1 MEFSRE
7 CAHSAFER
15 EALRRP
21 DALAVACGDARTTYG
36 ALDQGANRLARHL
49 REQGVGPDVLVAIC
63 MSRSPRLIESVL
75 AVLKAGGAYVPLD
88 PAYPPERLA
97 FMLADARPTVVLTD
111 AACRPLLEQLMLEH
125 LTFQQ
130 LRVED
135 GSAAAGAAP
144 VVIDCDAWAVSP
156 GDSAPLED
164 IGLRAGHLAYV
175 IYTSGSTGRPK
186 GVMVT
191 HRGLPSLQRV
201 QGELFGVSPDSRV
214 LQFAS
219 FSFDA
224 CVFEWSMAL
233 SHGASL
239 HLGAPGDVLAGETLA
254 ALVAR
259 EGITHATL
267 PPIVLSGL
275 ADDALGPVRV
285 LICAGEALPPA
296 QVKRWASG
304 TPGRRM
310 FNAYGPTETT
320 IWSSVHACDPQSL
333 ASTVPIGRAIDGH
346 SIHLL
351 DTDGRAVAAGD
362 TGEIHIGGIGVARG
376 YLHRPELTA
385 ERFIDSPFVPGDRLY
400 RTGDLARALADGTLE
415 YLGRNDFQVKVRG
428 HRIELGEIEA
438 ALAARADIR
447 EVVVVARDDDQGR
460 KQLVAYYELHKSA
473 LHKGELL
480 GGAEACPVDALRAQL
495 ADTLPA
501 FMVPAAYVRM
511 TVWPLTPNGKL
522 DRRALPAPEAE
533 AFAASAFVAPQGDT
547 ETALA
552 AIWSEL
558 LGIERI
564 GRDDAF
570 LTLGGDS
577 LKTIQ
582 LAPRIRERLGRRV
595 AVPELFRAPT
605 LRAMATVID
614 AHEVEMGNS
623 IARDDDADA
632 AGASFDEWRA
642 QEAMPERCPLSYQ
655 QHGLWL
661 LEQLTDTSLA
671 YNAQNVIRVRG
682 RLDPALLQRAVD
694 AVIARHE
701 IFRTS
706 FHAESDGEPYQRV
719 HPRADGVLIHEV
731 LPPDTTDAELSARID
746 AHVAHRFD
754 LTRLPLVHL
763 TLLERSA
770 EESAALD
777 SVLIHIEQHYVHD
790 GWSANLFLRELLAVY
805 VAFAEG
811 RQPALPAVVAQ
822 YRDYARW
829 QRSDDAERRNAAHVA
844 YWRRQLDGA
853 PFSLPMQTDFPR
865 PAVPTYRGEQ
875 LRFECSPDLSSKL
888 RRFCEAEGVTLYAA
902 MQAVFQIVLKT
913 YTGSD
918 DFLIGSAVANRRA
931 HRSEGMLGMFV
942 NTIAVRACVSGDP
955 SYRAL
960 LARTMDTLSAGYE
973 HEEVPIERVVRAM
986 QPEREIGR
994 NPLFQVAFSAHN
1006 SDVPTLHGPGFAL
1019 NLYEAYSN
1027 RTSKFDFD
1035 VVMIPRG
1042 FDHADSVTLLW
1053 TYAQD
1058 LYRRE
1063 TIERLRDSYL
1073 RVLDQC
1079 LAAPDAPLSALD
1091 ALSPEERASAMDG
1104 DCTLADYDLDRPA
1117 HAWFEAQAAR
1127 APHALAASCDGDAI
1141 NYGALNARAN
1151 QLAHALRERGIGPGV
1166 LVGICMQRSIAW
1178 IASVLAVLKA
1188 GGAYVPMD
1196 PGYPGDRL
1204 RDMLVDAEPAVVLTD
1219 AHGAAVLTAAMAAQ
1233 GDAMPAIATA
1243 AMRERLIAIDAD
1255 GAQWADWPAHDIAP
1269 AQIGLAQSHPAY
1281 VIYTS
1286 GSTGRP
1292 KGVLVPHRG
1301 VANLLQAQ
1309 ADLFAVS
1316 PDSRVL
1322 QFASFSFDACVFE
1335 WLMALSH
1342 GASLHMPAPGVVLI
1356 GDALESFVAQA
1367 GITHAL
1373 LPPVVLSALP
1383 ETATL
1388 PGLRV
1393 LISGGEA
1400 MPQALV
1406 QRWAPGRALFNAYGP
1421 TEDSVVS
1428 TVHRC
1433 DPAADTGASV
1443 PIGRGLPNHRTYVL
1457 DAHRRTVPTGV
1468 PGELYVGGV
1477 GVALGYLNRPELTA
1491 ERFIDGRLI
1500 DSMFIAGERLYRT
1513 GDLVRRR
1520 ADGALDYLGRNDFQV
1535 KIRGYRIELGE
1546 IEARLAALPAVQ
1558 DAVVLARQD
1567 AAGQP
1572 ARLVAYYRCAQTGEV
1587 TAETLRAALQAGLP
1601 EYMVPSAYV
1610 EMAQWPLTANGK
1622 LDRKALPAPDADAY
1636 AGRAAYEAPATQMEI
1651 AMADL
1656 WTELLGVE
1664 RVGRH
1669 DNFFALGGHS
1679 LLGVRLV
1686 MRVRRQLGLDI
1697 APNTLFASPTLVGFS
1712 AHAAARQALVQG
1724 GLVQDV
1730 RMHDTIPR
1738 VPRGETLASHAQQ
1751 RLWFLSRMGGAID
1764 AYHIARA
1771 VELRGD
1777 LDEAALR
1784 WALDRLIARHES
1796 LRTTFGMVDGALHQ
1810 RIGPPTAFALETH
1823 DLSGLGAAAQA
1834 AALQSL
1840 QQDETAA
1847 PFDLERGPLLRG
1859 GLIRLDASRRVLLLT
1874 MHHIVSDGWS
1884 MAIFAR
1890 ELEALYASRRAG
1902 GEDPLPALPVQYA
1915 DYAAWQRARLQGEH
1929 LAQEGDYWREALRGA
1944 PSLLTLPTD
1953 HRRPPDQDYRGALLD
1968 VHLDA
1973 ALTQRLKKLALRH
1986 GATLYMTL
1994 LAAWSVVLSRL
2005 SGQTDVV
2012 VGTPV
2017 ANRDRG
2023 EIEDLIGFF
2032 VNTLPV
2038 RLTLDD
2044 APTVAA
2050 LTVADLIA
2058 QAKDRVLQAQAHQD
2072 LPFEQVVELVNP
2084 TRSLGHSPIFQAMF
2098 AWQNNASDALHFEG
2112 LETLPLR
2119 LPHAISK
2126 FDLTLGLGESED
2138 GGIVGE
2144 IEYATALFDEATIAR
2159 HATYLRQVLIGM
2171 TAGQADGGIALSQL
2185 DLLPPEEAAALVE
2198 GGLHPEPYDLGRTLH
2213 AWFEDRAAQMP
2224 DAPAL
2229 VCETER
2235 LSFGELNADANRLAR
2250 ALRAAGVAPDGLVG
2264 ICMANGSGAL
2274 LSVLAVLK
2282 SGGAYVPLD
2291 PEYPA
2296 DRIDYMLQD
2305 AKPAVVLTDG
2315 AGRPLLERI
2324 LAAMPEDARPQVI
2337 DLQVDAERWRSLPA
2351 ENLASNGVTPQHLA
2365 YVIYTSGSTG
2375 RPKGV
2380 MIEHRSAANL
2390 WHESRRQVLPGERPR
2405 RVGLN
2410 ASLSFDASV
2419 QSWLQLLSGHCVVVI
2434 PQHVRKDPGL
2444 LAAYLRAHRVEVFD
2458 CTPMQLEWL
2467 QPRMDAEDTARTEAV
2482 LVGGEA
2488 INPAQWR
2495 AWAAWEGVRLYNAY
2509 GPTECTVD
2517 STLAL
2522 IVGDAP
2528 FLGHPLANV
2537 RAYVLDENARLVPS
2551 GVVGELYLGGA
2562 GLARGYLNRPDLTAE
2577 RFIYSPFIAGERLY
2591 RTGDLARRRADG
2603 VLTYEGRNDFQVKIR
2618 GYRIELGEIESKLI
2632 ALPGVKDAV
2641 VLAREDVPA
2650 QDASEQGM
2658 PDQVAAGAKRLVA
2671 YFIADNADEAG
2682 TADVDGLRA
2691 QLKAQLPDYMVPTA
2705 YVPLAAW
2712 PLTSNGKLD
2721 RKALPAPDAHACVGR
2736 TAYEAPRTP
2745 MEQAMAGIWS
2755 QVLGVERVGIRD
2767 NFFDL
2772 GGHSLMAMRLIMAVQ
2787 DMLGV
2792 DVSLRDLFEGPTIE
2806 QMLAVIFAQAEE
2818 DVFDPA

>member
-1 MEFSRE
+1 MEVSRE

-49 REQGVGPDVLVAIC
+49 RAHGVGPDALVAIC

-88 PAYPPERLA
+88 PAYPPDRLA
-97 FMLADARPTVVLTD
+97 FMLADARPAVILTD
-111 AACRPLLEQLMLEH
+111 AACRPLLEH
-125 LTFQQ
+125 L
-130 LRVED
+130 LVEY
-135 GSAAAGAAP
+135 GATADDEAP
-144 VVIDCDAWAVSP
+144 VVIDCDAWATSP
-156 GDSAPLED
+156 GDHDARPPED
-164 IGLRAGHLAYV
+164 TGLRPEHLAYV

-191 HRGLPSLQRV
+191 HRGLPNLQRV

-233 SHGASL
+233 RHGASL
-239 HLGAPGDVLAGETLA
+239 HLGAPGEVLAGETLA

-275 ADDALGPVRV
+275 ADDALAPVQV

-296 QVKRWASG
+296 QVKRWAGG

-320 IWSSVHACDPQSL
+320 IWSSVHACDPQSS

-346 SIHLL
+346 RIHLL
-351 DTDGRAVAAGD
+351 DTDGRPVAVGD

-400 RTGDLARALADGTLE
+400 RTGDLARELGDGTLE

-438 ALAARADIR
+438 VLAACADIR

-460 KQLVAYYELHKSA
+460 KQLVAYYELQEGALHDSA
-473 LHKGELL
+473 LHHGV
-480 GGAEACPVDALRAQL
+480 EAYPVDALRAQL

-511 TVWPLTPNGKL
+511 TAWPLTPNGKL
-522 DRRALPAPEAE
+522 DRRALPEPEAD
-533 AFAASAFVAPQGDT
+533 AFAASAFVAPQGDV

-558 LGIERI
+558 LGIARI

-570 LTLGGDS
+570 LSLGGDS

-595 AVPELFRAPT
+595 AVPDLFRAPT
-605 LRAMATVID
+605 LRAMAALVNASEAEACD
-614 AHEVEMGNS
+614 AA
-623 IARDDDADA
+623 ARDDDADA

-706 FHAESDGEPYQRV
+706 FHADSDGDGEPYQVV

-754 LTRLPLVHL
+754 LARLPLVHL

-770 EESAALD
+770 DESAPLD

-790 GWSANLFLRELLAVY
+790 GWSANLFLRELLAAY

-811 RQPALPAVVAQ
+811 REPALPPVVAQ

-853 PFSLPMQTDFPR
+853 PLSLPMQTDFPR

-875 LRFECSPDLSSKL
+875 LRFECSPELSSKL

-955 SYRAL
+955 SYRTL

-986 QPEREIGR
+986 QPEREVGR

-1006 SDVPTLHGPGFAL
+1006 SDVPTLCGPGFAL

-1091 ALSPEERASAMDG
+1091 ALSPEERATATAG
-1104 DCTLADYDLDRPA
+1104 DCTVADYDLDRPA
-1117 HAWFEAQAAR
+1117 HAWFEGHAAR
-1127 APHALAASCDGDAI
+1127 APHALAARCEGDAI
-1141 NYGALNARAN
+1141 DYGALNARAN
-1151 QLAHALRERGIGPGV
+1151 RLAHALRERGIGPGA

-1204 RDMLVDAEPAVVLTD
+1204 RDMLVDAEPAVVLVD
-1219 AHGAAVLTAAMAAQ
+1219 AHGADVLTAAMTMH
-1233 GDAMPAIATA
+1233 GDAISADAAA
-1243 AMRERLIAIDAD
+1243 AMLERLVAIDAD
-1255 GAQWADWPAHDIAP
+1255 GAQWADRPAHDIAP
-1269 AQIGLAQSHPAY
+1269 TEIGLAASHPAY

-1301 VANLLQAQ
+1301 AANLLQAQ
-1309 ADLFAVS
+1309 GDLFAVS

-1342 GASLHMPAPGVVLI
+1342 GASLHMPAPDVVLI
-1356 GDALESFVAQA
+1356 GDALESFVAEA

-1400 MPQALV
+1400 MPPALV

-1428 TVHRC
+1428 TAHRC
-1433 DPAADTGASV
+1433 DPATDTGASV

-1457 DAHRRTVPTGV
+1457 DAHRRAVPAGV

-1477 GVALGYLNRPELTA
+1477 GVAGGYLNRPELTA
-1491 ERFIDGRLI
+1491 ERFVDGRLI
-1500 DSMFIAGERLYRT
+1500 DSSFIAGERLYRT
-1513 GDLVRRR
+1513 GDVVRRR
-1520 ADGALDYLGRNDFQV
+1520 ADGALEYLGRNDFQV

-1558 DAVVLARQD
+1558 EAVVLARQD

-1572 ARLVAYYRCAQTGEV
+1572 ARLVAYYRCVRPGEA
-1587 TAETLRAALQAGLP
+1587 TADTLRAALQAGLP
-1601 EYMVPSAYV
+1601 EYMVPAAYV
-1610 EMAQWPLTANGK
+1610 ELAEWPLTANGK

-1636 AGRAAYEAPATQMEI
+1636 AGRATYEAPATQMEN

-1656 WTELLGVE
+1656 WAELLGVE
-1664 RVGRH
+1664 RVGRR

-1686 MRVRRQLGLDI
+1686 MRVRRQLGFDI
-1697 APNTLFASPTLVGFS
+1697 APNALFASPTLAGFS
-1712 AHAAARQALVQG
+1712 AHAAGRQALVSEA
-1724 GLVQDV
+1724 
-1730 RMHDTIPR
+1730 IPR

-1751 RLWFLSRMGGAID
+1751 RLWFLSRMGGAIN

-1784 WALDRLIARHES
+1784 WSLDRLIARHES
-1796 LRTTFGMVDGALHQ
+1796 LRTTFAMVDSALYQ
-1810 RIGPPTAFALETH
+1810 RIGPPVAFALEMR
-1823 DLSGLGAAAQA
+1823 DLSGLEAPAQD

-1840 QQDETAA
+1840 QQDETTA

-1859 GLIRLDASRRVLLLT
+1859 CLIRLDASRRVLLLT

-1884 MAIFAR
+1884 MAIFSR

-1915 DYAAWQRARLQGEH
+1915 DYAAWQRARLQGER
-1929 LAQEGDYWREALRGA
+1929 LAREGDYWREALRGA

-1953 HRRPPDQDYRGALLD
+1953 RRHPPEQDYRGALLD
-1968 VHLDA
+1968 VRLDA
-1973 ALTQRLKKLALRH
+1973 ALTRRLKALGLRH

-2017 ANRDRG
+2017 ANRDRS
-2023 EIEDLIGFF
+2023 EVEDLIGFF

-2044 APTVAA
+2044 APTVADV
-2050 LTVADLIA
+2050 TVADLIA

-2098 AWQNNASDALHFEG
+2098 AWQNNASDALRFEG
-2112 LETLPLR
+2112 LEARPLR
-2119 LPHAISK
+2119 LPHAVSK

-2159 HATYLRQVLIGM
+2159 HAAYLRQVLIGM
-2171 TAGQADGGIALSQL
+2171 TAGLADGRTPLSQL
-2185 DLLPPEEAAALVE
+2185 DLLPPEEAAALVD
-2198 GGLHPEPYDLGRTLH
+2198 GGLHPEPHDLGRTLH
-2213 AWFEDRAAQMP
+2213 AWFEDRAAQAP

-2229 VCETER
+2229 VCEAER

-2264 ICMANGSGAL
+2264 ICMANGCGAI

-2324 LAAMPEDARPQVI
+2324 LAAMPADARPRII
-2337 DLQVDAERWRSLPA
+2337 DLQTDAADWRSLPA
-2351 ENLASNGVTPQHLA
+2351 ENPESNGVTPQHLA

-2380 MIEHRSAANL
+2380 MIEPRSAANL
-2390 WHESRRQVLPGERPR
+2390 WHESRRQVLPGGRPR

-2434 PQHVRKDPGL
+2434 PQHVRKDPSL
-2444 LAAYLRAHRVEVFD
+2444 LASYLRAHRVEVFD

-2528 FLGHPLANV
+2528 FLGHPIANV
-2537 RAYVLDENARLVPS
+2537 RAYVLDEHARPVPP

-2562 GLARGYLNRPDLTAE
+2562 GLARGYLGRPDLTAE
-2577 RFIYSPFIAGERLY
+2577 RFIDNPFVAGERLY

-2641 VLAREDVPA
+2641 VLARDDAPA
-2650 QDASEQGM
+2650 QDASDPGIADQG
-2658 PDQVAAGAKRLVA
+2658 ATGAKRLVA
-2671 YFIADNADEAG
+2671 YCIADDAAAVDAEA
-2682 TADVDGLRA
+2682 LRA

-2721 RKALPAPDAHACVGR
+2721 RKALPAPDAQACVGR

-2745 MEQAMAGIWS
+2745 MEQAMAEIWS
-2755 QVLGVERVGIRD
+2755 QVLGVERVGVHD

-2806 QMLAVIFAQAEE
+2806 QMLAAIFAQSEE
-2818 DVFDPA
+2818 DAFDPA

>member
-1 MEFSRE
+1 MSTNENHAGDADATRSVLIHRLI
-7 CAHSAFER
+7 
-15 EALRRP
+15 EAQAARDP
-21 DALAVACGDARTTYG
+21 QALAIMCGQDAVRYGDAN
-36 ALDQGANRLARHL
+36 AAANRLARHL
-49 REQGVGPDVLVAIC
+49 QAHGVGPERNVGIC
-63 MSRSPRLIESVL
+63 MARDTGMIEAIL
-75 AVLKAGGAYVPLD
+75 ATLKAGGAYVPID
-88 PAYPPERLA
+88 PAYPEERLRYVVSDA
-97 FMLADARPTVVLTD
+97 KPVAVLVDAQAGDVLRRALAGVENAPLLIDLRED
-111 AACRPLLEQLMLEH
+111 AAQW
-125 LTFQQ
+125 
-130 LRVED
+130 
-135 GSAAAGAAP
+135 AAQ
-144 VVIDCDAWAVSP
+144 P
-156 GDSAPLED
+156 GDDLESD
-164 IGLRAGHLAYV
+164 GDAGGDQRRAYV
-175 IYTSGSTGRPK
+175 IYTSGSTGQPK
-186 GVMVT
+186 GVEVA
-191 HRGLPSLQRV
+191 HAAVIHLWRGLDRILYPQGGPPLRAAMNAALSFDVSV
-201 QGELFGVSPDSRV
+201 QGWSRLLGGDCVVMVPQSAKQDPEELLALLERDAVD
-214 LQFAS
+214 L
-219 FSFDA
+219 FDCTPSQLTGMIDA
-224 CVFEWSMAL
+224 GLLARPGL
-233 SHGASL
+233 SSL
-239 HLGAPGDVLAGETLA
+239 TV
-254 ALVAR
+254 V
-259 EGITHATL
+259 
-267 PPIVLSGL
+267 V
-275 ADDALGPVRV
+275 
-285 LICAGEALPPA
+285 AGEAIPA
-296 QVKRWASG
+296 AMW
-304 TPGRRM
+304 RRLDACEGIRF
-310 FNAYGPTETT
+310 FNAYGPTE
-320 IWSSVHACDPQSL
+320 A
-333 ASTVPIGRAIDGH
+333 TVYATAMRINGGGEPPRIGVPLPDVRIEILDSESARVPDG
-346 SIHLL
+346 
-351 DTDGRAVAAGD
+351 GC
-362 TGEIHIGGIGVARG
+362 GEIHIGGAGLARG
-376 YLHRPELTA
+376 YLDRPALTA
-385 ERFIDSPFVPGDRLY
+385 ERFVDVVVDGAGDTPQRLY
-400 RTGDLARALADGTLE
+400 RTGDLGRWLPDGTIE

-428 HRIELGEIEA
+428 FRIELGEIEA
-438 ALAARADIR
+438 ALSALEGVGDAIVLAREDGPG
-447 EVVVVARDDDQGR
+447 Q
-460 KQLVAYYELHKSA
+460 KQLVAYYRADGTVPSA
-473 LHKGELL
+473 
-480 GGAEACPVDALRAQL
+480 ATLRAAL
-495 ADTLPA
+495 AARLPD
-501 FMVPAAYVRM
+501 FMVPAAYVA
-511 TVWPLTPNGKL
+511 VDAWPQTLNGKL
-522 DRRALPAPEAE
+522 DREALPAPGAEAYPAE
-533 AFAASAFVAPQGDT
+533 AFAAPLTGT
-547 ETALA
+547 EHALA
-552 AIWSEL
+552 AMWSEL
-558 LGIERI
+558 LGGRQV
-564 GRDDAF
+564 GRDDQF
-570 LTLGGDS
+570 LLIGGDS
-577 LKTIQ
+577 LRLIQ
-582 LAPRIRERLGRRV
+582 LASRIRRCFGATPSV
-595 AVPELFRAPT
+595 HVLFRPQT
-605 LRAMATVID
+605 LARMAEAID
-614 AHEVEMGNS
+614 ALLATETPVE
-623 IARDDDADA
+623 ADDETMR
-632 AGASFDEWRA
+632 GSFDDWSLEGGY
-642 QEAMPERCPLSYQ
+642 PERVPLSYQ
-655 QHGLWL
+655 QYGLWVLEL
-661 LEQLTDTSLA
+661 LSSTSTA
-671 YNAQNVIRVRG
+671 YNAQNAIRIRG
-682 RLDPALLQRAVD
+682 RFEPQAFEQALALLAQ
-694 AVIARHE
+694 RHE
-701 IFRTS
+701 ILRTT
-706 FHAESDGEPYQRV
+706 FHAGPDGEPYQHV
-719 HPRADGVLIHEV
+719 HAAAPDMFEYSALDGAVDEARL
-731 LPPDTTDAELSARID
+731 AEIIES
-746 AHVAHRFD
+746 HVHQRFD
-754 LTRLPLVHL
+754 LSKLPLARFSVIRIAADDHL
-763 TLLERSA
+763 
-770 EESAALD
+770 
-777 SVLIHIEQHYVHD
+777 LIQIEQHYVHD
-790 GWSANLFLRELLAVY
+790 GWSMNLILRELLADYEALVRG
-805 VAFAEG
+805 ET
-811 RQPALPAVVAQ
+811 PALPAPAAQ
-822 YRDYARW
+822 FRDYALW
-829 QRSDDAERRNAAHVA
+829 QQSEAAGERFLRQARYWKRKLAGAELR
-844 YWRRQLDGA
+844 
-853 PFSLPMQTDFPR
+853 LPMPTDHPR
-865 PAVPTYRGEQ
+865 PAVPTYRGGQ
-875 LRFECSPDLSSKL
+875 LRVEVPTALTDAL
-888 RRFCEAEGVTLYAA
+888 RAFCRAEGVTLYAA
-902 MQAVFQIVLKT
+902 MQAVFQMAVSRHA
-913 YTGSD
+913 GSD
-918 DFLIGSAVANRRA
+918 DFLIGSAVANRVA
-931 HRSEGMLGMFV
+931 QKTESMVGMFV
-942 NTIAVRACVSGDP
+942 NMVPVRCNLSGDP
-955 SYRAL
+955 TYREF
-960 LARTMDTLSAGYE
+960 LARLMIDLAEAYDHQE
-973 HEEVPIERVVRAM
+973 APFEWVVREL
-986 QPEREIGR
+986 QPEREAGR
-994 NPLFQVAFSAHN
+994 NPLFQIAFSSHN
-1006 SDVPTLHGPGFAL
+1006 SNGPRLAWPDFAL
-1019 NLYEAYSN
+1019 DIHEVYSN

-1035 VVMIPRG
+1035 VVMIPRARNNPDG
-1042 FDHADSVTLLW
+1042 ITMLW
-1053 TYAQD
+1053 SYALD
-1058 LYRRE
+1058 LYRTE
-1063 TIERLRDSYL
+1063 TIERLRDTYL
-1073 RVLDQC
+1073 RLLQQC
-1079 LAAPDAPLSALD
+1079 IATPDRRLSAFDL
-1091 ALSPEERASAMDG
+1091 LSDEEREAALGG
-1104 DCTLADYDLDRPA
+1104 DLIAADYDLDRPA
-1117 HAWFEAQAAR
+1117 HAWFEAHAAR
-1127 APHALAASCDGDAI
+1127 APHALAARCEGDAI
-1141 NYGALNARAN
+1141 DYGALNARAN
-1151 QLAHALRERGIGPGV
+1151 RLAHALRERGIGPGV

-1204 RDMLVDAEPAVVLTD
+1204 RDMLIDAEPAVVLVD
-1219 AHGAAVLTAAMAAQ
+1219 AHGADVLTAAMAAH
-1233 GDAMPAIATA
+1233 GDAIPAVAAA
-1243 AMRERLIAIDAD
+1243 AMPERLFAIDAD
-1255 GAQWADWPAHDIAP
+1255 GAQWADRSAHDIVP
-1269 AQIGLAQSHPAY
+1269 AEIGLAPSHPAY

-1301 VANLLQAQ
+1301 AANLLQAQ

-1316 PDSRVL
+1316 ADSRVL

-1356 GDALESFVAQA
+1356 GDALESFVAEA

-1400 MPQALV
+1400 MPPALV

-1457 DAHRRTVPTGV
+1457 DAHRRAVPAGV

-1491 ERFIDGRLI
+1491 ERFIDNP
-1500 DSMFIAGERLYRT
+1500 FIAGERLYRT
-1513 GDLVRRR
+1513 GDVVRRR

-1567 AAGQP
+1567 VAGQP
-1572 ARLVAYYRCAQTGEV
+1572 ARLVAYYRCVRPGEV
-1587 TAETLRAALQAGLP
+1587 TADTLRAALQAGLP
-1601 EYMVPSAYV
+1601 EYMVPTAYV
-1610 EMAQWPLTANGK
+1610 ELAEWPLTANGK

-1636 AGRAAYEAPATQMEI
+1636 AGRAEYEAPATQMET
-1651 AMADL
+1651 AMAEL
-1656 WTELLGVE
+1656 WAELLGVE
-1664 RVGRH
+1664 RVGRR

-1686 MRVRRQLGLDI
+1686 MRVRKQLRLDI
-1697 APNTLFASPTLVGFS
+1697 APNALFASPTLAGFS
-1712 AHAAARQALVQG
+1712 AHAAGRQALVSEA
-1724 GLVQDV
+1724 
-1730 RMHDTIPR
+1730 IPR
-1738 VPRGETLASHAQQ
+1738 APRGETLASHAQQ
-1751 RLWFLSRMGGAID
+1751 RLWFLSRMGGATN

-1784 WALDRLIARHES
+1784 WSLDRLIARHES
-1796 LRTTFGMVDGALHQ
+1796 LRTTFAMVDSALYQ
-1810 RIGPPTAFALETH
+1810 RIGAPTAFALEVH
-1823 DLSGLGAAAQA
+1823 DLSDLEAPAQA

-1840 QQDETAA
+1840 QQHETAA

-1884 MAIFAR
+1884 MAIFSR

-1902 GEDPLPALPVQYA
+1902 GDDPLPALPVQYA
-1915 DYAAWQRARLQGEH
+1915 DYSAWQRARLQGER
-1929 LAQEGDYWREALRGA
+1929 LAREGDYWREALRGA

-1953 HRRPPDQDYRGALLD
+1953 RGHPPEQDYRGALLD
-1968 VHLDA
+1968 VRLDA
-1973 ALTQRLKKLALRH
+1973 ALARRLKALGLRH

-2017 ANRDRG
+2017 ANRDRS
-2023 EIEDLIGFF
+2023 EVEDLIGFF

-2044 APTVAA
+2044 APTVAD
-2050 LTVADLIA
+2050 LTVADLIV

-2098 AWQNNASDALHFEG
+2098 AWQNNASDALRFEG
-2112 LETLPLR
+2112 LEARPLR
-2119 LPHAISK
+2119 LPHAVSK

-2138 GGIVGE
+2138 GDIVGE

-2159 HATYLRQVLIGM
+2159 HAAYLRQVLIGM
-2171 TAGQADGGIALSQL
+2171 TAGLADGSTPLSQL
-2185 DLLPPEEAAALVE
+2185 DLLPPEDVGELLD
-2198 GGLHPEPYDLGRTLH
+2198 GGLRPEPYDLGRTLH
-2213 AWFEDRAAQMP
+2213 AWFEDRAAQAP

-2235 LSFGELNADANRLAR
+2235 LSFGELNADANRLAH
-2250 ALRAAGVAPDGLVG
+2250 ALRAAGVAPDAMVG
-2264 ICMANGSGAL
+2264 ICMANGCGAI

-2324 LAAMPEDARPQVI
+2324 LAAMPVDARPQVI
-2337 DLQVDAERWRSLPA
+2337 DLQADAAHWRSLPA
-2351 ENLASNGVTPQHLA
+2351 DNPESNGVTPQHLA

-2434 PQHVRKDPGL
+2434 PQHVRKDPAL
-2444 LAAYLRAHRVEVFD
+2444 LASYLRAHRVEVFD

-2467 QPRMDAEDTARTEAV
+2467 HPRMDAEDTARTEAV

-2488 INPAQWR
+2488 IGPAQWR

-2528 FLGHPLANV
+2528 FLGHPIANV
-2537 RAYVLDENARLVPS
+2537 RAYVLDEHVRLVPP

-2577 RFIYSPFIAGERLY
+2577 RFIDNPFVAGERLY

-2603 VLTYEGRNDFQVKIR
+2603 VLSYEGRNDFQVKIR

-2632 ALPGVKDAV
+2632 ALSGVKDAV
-2641 VLAREDVPA
+2641 VLAREDMPA
-2650 QDASEQGM
+2650 QDASDQG
-2658 PDQVAAGAKRLVA
+2658 AAGAKRLVA
-2671 YFIADNADEAG
+2671 YYLTDETAAADLEA
-2682 TADVDGLRA
+2682 LRA

-2806 QMLAVIFAQAEE
+2806 QMLAVIFAQSEE

>member
-1 MEFSRE
+1 MELSRE

-21 DALAVACGDARTTYG
+21 DALAVVCGDARTTYG
-36 ALDQGANRLARHL
+36 ALDHGADRLARHL
-49 REQGVGPDVLVAIC
+49 RAHGVGPDVLVAIC

-88 PAYPPERLA
+88 PAYPPDRLA
-97 FMLADARPTVVLTD
+97 FMLGDARPTVVLTD
-111 AACRPLLEQLMLEH
+111 VACRPLLECVL
-125 LTFQQ
+125 
-130 LRVED
+130 
-135 GSAAAGAAP
+135 AATDVAP
-144 VVIDCDAWAVSP
+144 VVIDCDAWSPAP
-156 GDSAPLED
+156 GDLPALED
-164 IGLRAGHLAYV
+164 TGLRPEHLAYV

-191 HRGLPSLQRV
+191 HRGLPNLQRV
-201 QGELFGVSPDSRV
+201 QGELFDVSADSRV

-239 HLGAPGDVLAGETLA
+239 HLGAPGEVLAGETLA

-275 ADDALGPVRV
+275 ADDALASVRV

-296 QVKRWASG
+296 QVKRWARA
-304 TPGRRM
+304 RRCM

-320 IWSSVHACDPQSL
+320 IWSSVHACDPQSGA
-333 ASTVPIGRAIDGH
+333 ASVPIGRAIDGH

-351 DTDGRAVAAGD
+351 DNDGRPVAAGE

-376 YLHRPELTA
+376 YLHRPELTT
-385 ERFIDSPFVPGDRLY
+385 ERFIDSPFAPGDRLY
-400 RTGDLARALADGTLE
+400 RTGDLARELADGTLE

-447 EVVVVARDDDQGR
+447 EVVVTARDDEQGR
-460 KQLVAYYELHKSA
+460 KQLVAYYQHRD
-473 LHKGELL
+473 GV
-480 GGAEACPVDALRAQL
+480 EACPVDALRAQL
-495 ADTLPA
+495 AESLPA

-511 TVWPLTPNGKL
+511 TAWPLTPNGKL
-522 DRRALPAPEAE
+522 DRKALPAPEAE
-533 AFAASAFVAPQGDT
+533 AYAARAFVAPQGDT
-547 ETALA
+547 ETTLA

-595 AVPELFRAPT
+595 AVPALFRAPT

-614 AHEVEMGNS
+614 EHEVEMGRS
-623 IARDDDADA
+623 AVRDDDADA
-632 AGASFDEWRA
+632 AGASFDEWRP

-671 YNAQNVIRVRG
+671 YNAQNVVRVRG

-706 FHAESDGEPYQRV
+706 FHADGHGDGEPYQTV
-719 HPRADGVLIHEV
+719 HPRADGVLLHEV
-731 LPPDTTDAELSARID
+731 LPPGTTDAELSARID

-754 LTRLPLVHL
+754 LARLPLVHL
-763 TLLERSA
+763 TLLERNA
-770 EESAALD
+770 EE
-777 SVLIHIEQHYVHD
+777 SVLIHVEQHYVHD
-790 GWSANLFLRELLAVY
+790 GWSANLFLRELLAAY

-811 RQPALPAVVAQ
+811 REPALPPVVAQ

-844 YWRRQLDGA
+844 YWTRQLDGA

-865 PAVPTYRGEQ
+865 LAVPTYRGEQ
-875 LRFECSPDLSSKL
+875 LRFECSPDLSSTL

-955 SYRAL
+955 SYRTL

-973 HEEVPIERVVRAM
+973 HEEVPFERVVRAL

-1006 SDVPTLHGPGFAL
+1006 SDVPTLHGPGFEL

-1079 LAAPDAPLSALD
+1079 LAAPDAPLSSFE
-1091 ALSPEERASAMDG
+1091 ALSPEQRASALDG
-1104 DCTLADYDLDRPA
+1104 DCTVADYDLDRPV
-1117 HAWFEAQAAR
+1117 HAWFEQHAAR
-1127 APHALAASCDGDAI
+1127 RPSALAASCEGDAI
-1141 NYGALNARAN
+1141 DYGALNARAN
-1151 QLAHALRERGIGPGV
+1151 RLAHALRERGIGPGA
-1166 LVGICMQRSIAW
+1166 LVGICMQRSVSW

-1204 RDMLVDAEPAVVLTD
+1204 RDMLIDAEPAVVLVD
-1219 AHGAAVLTAAMAAQ
+1219 AHGAGVLVAAMATHVDVVPD
-1233 GDAMPAIATA
+1233 GVVPALL
-1243 AMRERLIAIDAD
+1243 ERMIEIDAD
-1255 GAQWADWPAHDIAP
+1255 GAQWAGWPAHDIAP
-1269 AQIGLAQSHPAY
+1269 AEIGLTSSHPAY

-1301 VANLLQAQ
+1301 AANLLQVQ

-1356 GDALESFVAQA
+1356 GDALESFVAQV
-1367 GITHAL
+1367 GISHAL

-1383 ETATL
+1383 DTATL

-1400 MPQALV
+1400 MPPALV
-1406 QRWAPGRALFNAYGP
+1406 TRWAPSRALFNAYGP

-1433 DPAADTGASV
+1433 DPAADTGATV

-1457 DAHRRTVPTGV
+1457 DAHRRPLPTCV

-1477 GVALGYLNRPELTA
+1477 GVALGYLNRAELTA
-1491 ERFIDGRLI
+1491 ERFID
-1500 DSMFIAGERLYRT
+1500 SPFIAGERLYRT
-1513 GDLVRRR
+1513 GDVVRRR
-1520 ADGALDYLGRNDFQV
+1520 ADGALEYLGRNDFQV

-1546 IEARLAALPAVQ
+1546 IEAKLAALPEVKE
-1558 DAVVLARQD
+1558 AVVLARQD
-1567 AAGQP
+1567 IAGQP
-1572 ARLVAYYRCAQTGEV
+1572 ARLVAYYQCVRAGAA
-1587 TAETLRAALQAGLP
+1587 TADTLRAALQGGLP
-1601 EYMVPSAYV
+1601 EYMVPTAYMEV
-1610 EMAQWPLTANGK
+1610 SEWPLTANGK
-1622 LDRKALPAPDADAY
+1622 LDRKALPAPDAEAY
-1636 AGRAAYEAPATQMEI
+1636 AGRAAYEAPATPMETT
-1651 AMADL
+1651 MAGL
-1656 WTELLGVE
+1656 WAELLGVE

-1686 MRVRRQLGLDI
+1686 MRVRKQMALDI
-1697 APNTLFASPTLVGFS
+1697 APNALFSSPTLAAFS
-1712 AHAAARQALVQG
+1712 AHV
-1724 GLVQDV
+1724 DV
-1730 RMHDTIPR
+1730 AGQHAIPLETIPR
-1738 VPRGETLASHAQQ
+1738 AARGDNLASFAQQ
-1751 RLWFLSRMGGAID
+1751 RLWFLSQMGGAID
-1764 AYHIARA
+1764 DGSIDAYNIARA

-1777 LDEAALR
+1777 LDPAALH
-1784 WALDRLIARHES
+1784 WSLGQVAARHES
-1796 LRTTFGMVDGALHQ
+1796 LRTTFEAVEGVLYQ
-1810 RIGPPTAFALETH
+1810 RIAAATEFPLEIRDLSALEA
-1823 DLSGLGAAAQA
+1823 SAQA

-1840 QQDETAA
+1840 QQDETGA

-1859 GLIRLDASRRVLLLT
+1859 SLIRLDATRHVLLLT

-1884 MAIFAR
+1884 MAVLSR

-1902 GEDPLPALPVQYA
+1902 GRDDPLPALTVQYA
-1915 DYAAWQRARLQGEH
+1915 DYAAWQRQRLQGER
-1929 LAQEGDYWREALRGA
+1929 LAREGDYWRTALRGA
-1944 PSLLTLPTD
+1944 PDLLTLPTD
-1953 HRRPPDQDYRGALLD
+1953 RKHPPQQDYRGALLD
-1968 VHLDA
+1968 VALDA
-1973 ALTQRLKKLALRH
+1973 ALTQRLKALGLKH

-2005 SGQTDVV
+2005 SGQGDVV

-2017 ANRDRG
+2017 ANRSHSEVEG
-2023 EIEDLIGFF
+2023 LIGFF

-2038 RLTLDD
+2038 RVTPEDVS
-2044 APTVAA
+2044 TVS
-2050 LTVADLIA
+2050 DLIA
-2058 QAKDRVLQAQAHQD
+2058 QVKGRVLEAQAHQD

-2098 AWQNNASDALHFEG
+2098 AWHNNASEALRFEG
-2112 LETLPLR
+2112 LEARTLR
-2119 LPHAISK
+2119 MPHAVAK
-2126 FDLTLGLGESED
+2126 FDITLGLGETED
-2138 GGIVGE
+2138 GGVAGE
-2144 IEYATALFDEATIAR
+2144 IEYATALFDAATITR
-2159 HATYLRQVLIGM
+2159 HAEYLRQVLIGM
-2171 TAGQADGGIALSQL
+2171 TAGQADGSVALSQL
-2185 DLLPPEEAAALVE
+2185 QLLSPEAQGALVD
-2198 GGLHPEPYDLGRTLH
+2198 GGLHRELHNLGRPLH
-2213 AWFEDRAAQMP
+2213 AWFEERVARAP
-2224 DAPAL
+2224 EAPAL
-2229 VCETER
+2229 ACDAEQLT
-2235 LSFGELNADANRLAR
+2235 FGELNAEANRLAR
-2250 ALRAAGVAPDGLVG
+2250 ALRAAGVVPDAMVG
-2264 ICMANGSGAL
+2264 ICMANGSGAI

-2296 DRIDYMLQD
+2296 ERIEYMLQD
-2305 AKPAVVLTDG
+2305 AKPAVVLTDE
-2315 AGRPLLERI
+2315 AGWPVLEQI
-2324 LAAMPEDARPQVI
+2324 LAAMPVEARPQVI
-2337 DLQVDAERWRSLPA
+2337 DLHADAARWQSLSA
-2351 ENLASNGVTPQHLA
+2351 ENLPSNGVTPQHLA

-2375 RPKGV
+2375 SPKGV

-2390 WHESRRQVLPGERPR
+2390 WHESRRQVLPGERRR

-2434 PQHVRKDPGL
+2434 PQHVRKDPVL
-2444 LAAYLRAHRVEVFD
+2444 LASYLRAHRVEVFD

-2467 QPRMDAEDTARTEAV
+2467 HPQMNAEDTARTEAV

-2495 AWAAWEGVRLYNAY
+2495 AWAAWESVRLYNAY

-2528 FLGHPLANV
+2528 FLGHPIANV
-2537 RAYVLDENARLVPS
+2537 RAYVLDEQRRHVPP

-2562 GLARGYLNRPDLTAE
+2562 GLARGYLNRPELTAE
-2577 RFIYSPFIAGERLY
+2577 RFIDNPFVPGERLY
-2591 RTGDLARRRADG
+2591 LTGDLVRRRVDG
-2603 VLTYEGRNDFQVKIR
+2603 VLEYQGRNDFQVKIR
-2618 GYRIELGEIESKLI
+2618 GYRIELGEIEAKLA
-2632 ALPGVKDAV
+2632 ALAGVKDAV
-2641 VLAREDVPA
+2641 VLAREDA
-2650 QDASEQGM
+2650 LEQGV
-2658 PDQVAAGAKRLVA
+2658 PVQKRLVA
-2671 YFIADNADEAG
+2671 YYLQDEA
-2682 TADVDGLRA
+2682 TVPDAEGLRA

-2705 YVPLAAW
+2705 YMRLEAW
-2712 PLTSNGKLD
+2712 PLTNNGKLD
-2721 RKALPAPDAHACVGR
+2721 RKALPAPDGDACVGR

-2755 QVLGVERVGIRD
+2755 QVLGVERVGVHD

-2806 QMLAVIFAQAEE
+2806 QMLAVIFAQSEE